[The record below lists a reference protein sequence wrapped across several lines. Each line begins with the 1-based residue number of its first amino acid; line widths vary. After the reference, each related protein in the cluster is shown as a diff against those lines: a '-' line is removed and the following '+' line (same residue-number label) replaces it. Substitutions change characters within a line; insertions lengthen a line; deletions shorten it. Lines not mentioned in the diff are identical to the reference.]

1 MTEKITK
8 SLSLKVPTHVL
19 RSRDPRAILTT
30 VFSAWLPLS
39 TAVLV
44 SVIEHLPSPPTAQAD
59 RLPKIVED
67 SPGGSRVDRAL
78 REAIIKSKSTPG
90 EPVVAY
96 VSKMVA
102 VRESELPHNR
112 RKVGGTMT
120 GEEARELARKKRAEI
135 GKVKAAQEEAPNHGL
150 NGIAEALDTTTIG
163 DEDESPD
170 DPEHLI
176 GFARLYSGCLSV
188 DDSVYVLGPKF
199 SPANPH
205 ADSEPRKVTITGLY
219 LMMGRGLE
227 SLSVVPAGCVVGIAG
242 LQGHILKTGTLSS
255 QLEGGINLAGI
266 SMGGQ
271 PIVRVALE
279 PVNPADLDKMVAGL
293 KLLEQSDPCARYEVM
308 DSGEH
313 VILTAGEVHLERC
326 LNDLQ
331 ERLAKC
337 EIQVGEPIVPYRE
350 TIVNAEEMR
359 PPRDSNLPR
368 GTVIGV
374 TSSKQIIIRLRVRP
388 LPSSVAEVLEKHEE
402 IVRSLYAQRQAQE
415 TGKAVDDD
423 DTAASPEPVVAQADL
438 MTAVKFRED
447 LKVAITDAKQPG
459 LSPDIIDKIIAFGPR
474 RVGPNILVDETSN
487 SLCEKF
493 FNNDTHVNPDVASPE
508 GPHPLPT
515 DASSS
520 DTNTLLTPHDLL
532 PKFLHAFQLGTSS
545 GPLCHEPLSG
555 TLTTLESLSLTSSTS
570 SPSSP
575 TPPPLSSLP
584 QLTGEIIRTTQDSL
598 SLGFLDWS
606 PRLLL
611 ATYSCSIQAHTSVLG
626 RVYATLAKH
635 NATILSETLPPN
647 SAETYLITSLLPIA
661 SSFGFSSALLT
672 ATSGHAS
679 PPQLV
684 FSGFRMLDEDPFWVP
699 RTEEE
704 LEDFGEKA
712 ERENRALK
720 VVQAVRVRKGMQS
733 RRVVAEGGREKT
745 LKR

>member
-1 MTEKITK
+1 MEKIIK
-8 SLSLKVPTHVL
+8 SLSLKIPTHVL

-30 VFSAWLPLS
+30 VFSSWLPIS

-44 SVIEHLPSPPTAQAD
+44 SVIEHLPSPPSAQAD
-59 RLPKIVED
+59 RLPKIIED
-67 SPGGSRVDRAL
+67 SPGGQHVDQRLKDAM
-78 REAIIKSKSTPG
+78 ISSKPTPG
-90 EPVVAY
+90 EPMVAY

-102 VRESELPHNR
+102 VRESELPHNK
-112 RKVGGTMT
+112 RKGGGTMT
-120 GEEARELARKKRAEI
+120 GEEARDLARKKRAEI
-135 GKVKAAQEEAPNHGL
+135 EKVKAAGVDILNNF
-150 NGIAEALDTTTIG
+150 NGITETLDNTVLGDEAEA
-163 DEDESPD
+163 PD

-176 GFARLYSGCLSV
+176 GFSRLYSGSLSIG
-188 DDSVYVLGPKF
+188 DSVYVLPPKF
-199 SPANPH
+199 TPANPY
-205 ADSEPRKVTITGLY
+205 AIPEPRKVTITGLY
-219 LMMGRGLE
+219 LMMGRSLE
-227 SLSVVPAGCVVGIAG
+227 SLSVAPAGSVVGIAG
-242 LQGHILKTGTLSS
+242 LQGHILKSGTLSS
-255 QLEGGINLAGI
+255 QLEGSVNLAGI

-279 PVNPADLDKMVAGL
+279 PLNPADLDKMIAGL
-293 KLLEQSDPCARYEVM
+293 KLLEQSDSCAKYEIM

-337 EIQVGEPIVPYRE
+337 EIQAGEPIIPYRE

-359 PPRDSNLPR
+359 PPRDTILPR
-368 GTVIGV
+368 GTVVGV
-374 TSSKQIIIRLRVRP
+374 TSSKQVTIRLRVHP
-388 LPSSVAEVLEKHEE
+388 VPASVVQVLEKNEDN
-402 IVRSLYAQRQAQE
+402 IRLLYAQKQE
-415 TGKAVDDD
+415 LERREDVREDELEDNDIKINTEPSVGK
-423 DTAASPEPVVAQADL
+423 ADL
-438 MTAVKFRED
+438 MTAVKLREE
-447 LKVAITDAKQPG
+447 LKAAIVEAKQPG
-459 LSPDIIDKIIAFGPR
+459 LTPDMVDKIIAFGPR
-474 RVGPNILVDETSN
+474 RVGPNILIDETN
-487 SLCEKF
+487 EGLCEKF
-493 FNNDTHVNPDVASPE
+493 LHETHLDHNSPSSEHNNAS
-508 GPHPLPT
+508 
-515 DASSS
+515 AST
-520 DTNTLLTPHDLL
+520 TNNQTTLLTAHDLL
-532 PKFLHAFQLGTSS
+532 PKFLHAFQLATHS

-555 TLTTLESLSLTSSTS
+555 TLTLLESLTLTSPA
-570 SPSSP
+570 PSI
-575 TPPPLSSLP
+575 SSLP
-584 QLTGEIIRTTQDSL
+584 RLTGEIIRTTLDSL
-598 SLGFLDWS
+598 SAGFLDWS

-611 ATYSCSIQAHTSVLG
+611 AMYSCEIQAHTSVLG

-720 VVQAVRVRKGMQS
+720 VMESVRVRKGMQS
-733 RRVVAEGGREKT
+733 KRVATEGGREKT

>member
-1 MTEKITK
+1 MEKIIK
-8 SLSLKVPTHVL
+8 SLSLKIPTHVL

-30 VFSAWLPLS
+30 VFSSWLPIS

-44 SVIEHLPSPPTAQAD
+44 SVIEHLPSPPSAQAD
-59 RLPKIVED
+59 RLPKIIED
-67 SPGGSRVDRAL
+67 SPGGQHVDQRLKDAMTS
-78 REAIIKSKSTPG
+78 SKPTPG
-90 EPVVAY
+90 EPMVAY

-102 VRESELPHNR
+102 VRESELPHDK
-112 RKVGGTMT
+112 RKGGGTMT
-120 GEEARELARKKRAEI
+120 GEEARDLARKKRAEI
-135 GKVKAAQEEAPNHGL
+135 EKVKAVGVDTSNNF
-150 NGIAEALDTTTIG
+150 NGITETLDNTVLGDEAEA
-163 DEDESPD
+163 PD

-176 GFARLYSGCLSV
+176 GFSRLYSGSLSIG
-188 DDSVYVLGPKF
+188 DSVYVLSPKF
-199 SPANPH
+199 TPANPY
-205 ADSEPRKVTITGLY
+205 AIPEPRKVTITGLY

-227 SLSVVPAGCVVGIAG
+227 SLSVAPAGSVVGIAG
-242 LQGHILKTGTLSS
+242 LQGHILKSGTLSS
-255 QLEGGINLAGI
+255 QLEGSVNLAGI

-279 PVNPADLDKMVAGL
+279 PLNPADLDKMIAGL
-293 KLLEQSDPCARYEVM
+293 KLLEQSDSCARYETM

-337 EIQVGEPIVPYRE
+337 EIQAGEPIIPYRE

-359 PPRDSNLPR
+359 PPRDTILSR
-368 GTVIGV
+368 GTVVGV
-374 TSSKQIIIRLRVRP
+374 TSSKQVTIRLRVHP
-388 LPSSVAEVLEKHEE
+388 VPASVVQVLEKNEDN
-402 IVRSLYAQRQAQE
+402 IRSLYAQKQE
-415 TGKAVDDD
+415 LERREDVREDELEDNDIKINTEPSVGK
-423 DTAASPEPVVAQADL
+423 ADL
-438 MTAVKFRED
+438 MTAVKLREE
-447 LKVAITDAKQPG
+447 LKAAIVEARQPG
-459 LSPDIIDKIIAFGPR
+459 LTPDMVDKIIAFGPR
-474 RVGPNILVDETSN
+474 RVGPNILIDETTEG
-487 SLCEKF
+487 LCEKF
-493 FNNDTHVNPDVASPE
+493 LHETHLDHNSPSSEHNNAS
-508 GPHPLPT
+508 
-515 DASSS
+515 AS
-520 DTNTLLTPHDLL
+520 TNNNQTTLLTAHDLL
-532 PKFLHAFQLGTSS
+532 PKFLHAFQLATHS

-555 TLTTLESLSLTSSTS
+555 TLTLLESLTLTSPA
-570 SPSSP
+570 PSI
-575 TPPPLSSLP
+575 SSLP
-584 QLTGEIIRTTQDSL
+584 RLTGEIIRTTLDSL
-598 SLGFLDWS
+598 SAGFLDWS

-611 ATYSCSIQAHTSVLG
+611 AMYSCEIQAHTSVLG

-720 VVQAVRVRKGMQS
+720 VMESVRVRKGMQS
-733 RRVVAEGGREKT
+733 KRVATEGGREKT

>member
-1 MTEKITK
+1 MMEKIIK
-8 SLSLKVPTHVL
+8 SLSLKIPTHVL

-30 VFSAWLPLS
+30 VFSSWLPIS

-44 SVIEHLPSPPTAQAD
+44 SVIEHLPSPPSAQAD
-59 RLPKIVED
+59 RLPKIIED
-67 SPGGSRVDRAL
+67 SPGGQHVDQRLKDAM
-78 REAIIKSKSTPG
+78 ISSKPTPG
-90 EPVVAY
+90 EPMVAY

-102 VRESELPHNR
+102 VRESELPHNK
-112 RKVGGTMT
+112 RKGGGTMT
-120 GEEARELARKKRAEI
+120 GEEARDLARKKRAEI
-135 GKVKAAQEEAPNHGL
+135 EKVKAAGVDTSNNF
-150 NGIAEALDTTTIG
+150 NGITETLDNTVLGDEAEA
-163 DEDESPD
+163 PD

-176 GFARLYSGCLSV
+176 GFSRLYSGSLSIG
-188 DDSVYVLGPKF
+188 DSVYVLSPKF
-199 SPANPH
+199 TPANPY
-205 ADSEPRKVTITGLY
+205 AIPEPRKVTITGLY

-227 SLSVVPAGCVVGIAG
+227 SLSVAPAGSVVGIAG
-242 LQGHILKTGTLSS
+242 LQGHILKSGTLSS
-255 QLEGGINLAGI
+255 QLKGSVNLAGI

-279 PVNPADLDKMVAGL
+279 PLNPADLDKMIAGL
-293 KLLEQSDPCARYEVM
+293 KLLEQSDSCAKYEIM

-337 EIQVGEPIVPYRE
+337 EIQAGEPIIPYRE

-359 PPRDSNLPR
+359 PPRDTILPR
-368 GTVIGV
+368 GTVVGV
-374 TSSKQIIIRLRVRP
+374 TSSKQVTIRLRVHP
-388 LPSSVAEVLEKHEE
+388 VPASVVQVLEKNEDN
-402 IVRSLYAQRQAQE
+402 IRLLYAQKQE
-415 TGKAVDDD
+415 LERREDVREDELEDNDIKINTEPSVGK
-423 DTAASPEPVVAQADL
+423 ADL
-438 MTAVKFRED
+438 MTAVKLREE
-447 LKVAITDAKQPG
+447 LKAAIVEAKQPG
-459 LSPDIIDKIIAFGPR
+459 LTPDMVDKIIAFGPR
-474 RVGPNILVDETSN
+474 RVGPNILIDETN
-487 SLCEKF
+487 EGLCEKF
-493 FNNDTHVNPDVASPE
+493 LHETHLDHNSPSSEHNNAS
-508 GPHPLPT
+508 
-515 DASSS
+515 AST
-520 DTNTLLTPHDLL
+520 TNNQTTLLTAHDLL
-532 PKFLHAFQLGTSS
+532 PKFLHAFQLATHS

-555 TLTTLESLSLTSSTS
+555 TLTLLESLTLTSPA
-570 SPSSP
+570 PSI
-575 TPPPLSSLP
+575 SSLP
-584 QLTGEIIRTTQDSL
+584 RLTGEIIRTTLDSL
-598 SLGFLDWS
+598 SAGFLDWS

-611 ATYSCSIQAHTSVLG
+611 AMYSCEIQAHTSVLG
-626 RVYATLAKH
+626 RVYSTLAKH

-720 VVQAVRVRKGMQS
+720 VMESVRVRKGMQS
-733 RRVVAEGGREKT
+733 KRVATEGGREKT